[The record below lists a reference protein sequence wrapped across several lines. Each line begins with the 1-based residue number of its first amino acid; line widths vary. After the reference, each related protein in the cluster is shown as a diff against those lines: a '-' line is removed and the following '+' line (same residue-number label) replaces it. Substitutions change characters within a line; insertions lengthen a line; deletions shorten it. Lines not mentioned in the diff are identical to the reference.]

1 MKPYQ
6 KRVIDEKALL
16 DEKLDKLNKFIES
29 DAFDALKDDDRKL
42 LIKQEDAMSIYSDIL
57 EERIDRFQK
66 SDNTENL
73 VER

>member
-6 KRVIDEKALL
+6 KRVIDEKDLL

-29 DAFDALKDDDRKL
+29 DAFDDLKDDDRKL

-66 SDNTENL
+66 SDDTEIM
-73 VER
+73 V